1 MDQSIVSIF
10 GGGGSLGLIALVL
23 IEIYKLYINNKK
35 ADQTDAIMNLQRRL
49 IELEATIVS
58 NNAKIET
65 LETRV
70 FELRN
75 ENAELRGLLT
85 AQEKKEELV
94 KKYTKK
100 AKTD

>member
-1 MDQSIVSIF
+1 
-10 GGGGSLGLIALVL
+10 
-23 IEIYKLYINNKK
+23 
-35 ADQTDAIMNLQRRL
+35 MNLQRRL
-49 IELEATIVS
+49 IELETVIKS

-85 AQEKKEELV
+85 AQEEKEELV
-94 KKYTKK
+94 RKYTKK
-100 AKTD
+100 AKDKS

>member
-10 GGGGSLGLIALVL
+10 SGGGSLGLIALVL

-35 ADQTDAIMNLQRRL
+35 TDQTDAIMNLQRRL

-85 AQEKKEELV
+85 AQETKEELV

-100 AKTD
+100 AKAD